1 MKFLV
6 LLLTAIF
13 GVASA
18 AAQKR
23 TAPEL
28 IELAASHS
36 PDLRAAIEASFDA
49 KDLKEGTAWLGR
61 GPEFFFAVES
71 DSAPALIIDDAAG
84 QAMTQLPG
92 SKLWYANAHIEPVAR
107 LHQFHYM
114 VGGAKFG
121 GKLDLPAF
129 GPLSYLEPGTP
140 SGKLSD
146 KIDPYQQNLRRH
158 DQRILDLC
166 AGAI

>member
-6 LLLTAIF
+6 LVLVGIF

-28 IELAASHS
+28 IELARSHS

-71 DSAPALIIDDAAG
+71 DSAPSLIIDDAAG
-84 QAMTQLPG
+84 QAHD
-92 SKLWYANAHIEPVAR
+92 AVAR
-107 LHQFHYM
+107 
-114 VGGAKFG
+114 
-121 GKLDLPAF
+121 
-129 GPLSYLEPGTP
+129 
-140 SGKLSD
+140 
-146 KIDPYQQNLRRH
+146 QQALVR
-158 DQRILDLC
+158 QC
-166 AGAI
+166 AH